1 MIFVVGRGLAVT
13 RRWRPEAR
21 LGIERPVES
30 QVLSVCAVER
40 RMIRA
45 ASMRDLPESDVM
57 LFRLIA
63 GAGLFVIGYYLGR
76 EVERYAPMRREL
88 REARENGGTE
98 EIRDADVPGPGDA
111 SSNPKSP
118 LGHRKG

>member
-1 MIFVVGRGLAVT
+1 
-13 RRWRPEAR
+13 
-21 LGIERPVES
+21 
-30 QVLSVCAVER
+30 
-40 RMIRA
+40 
-45 ASMRDLPESDVM
+45 M
-57 LFRLIA
+57 LFRMIA

-118 LGHRKG
+118 LGDRKG